1 MALQDL
7 NTTNDLSKITPEDID
22 SIGDNFGRSLADK
35 NIGIKTNQ
43 VRNIFSSVISLRTKQ
58 KSAEGG
64 WNDEIH
70 NELVL
75 IKPKLAYAS
84 GRQKNVKPLY
94 ELLSKAIKATV
105 DSSDQK
111 KGLTNFIQLVETIV
125 AYHKF
130 YGGN

>member
-1 MALQDL
+1 MALKDL

-22 SIGDNFGRSLADK
+22 SIGNIFGQKLADRFE
-35 NIGIKTNQ
+35 GIKTNQ

-58 KSAEGG
+58 KSAENG
-64 WNDEIH
+64 WSDEIH

-84 GRQKNVKPLY
+84 GRQKNVRPLY
-94 ELLSKAIKATV
+94 ELLSKAIQATV
-105 DSSDQK
+105 NSSDKK